1 MKDDP
6 ELELDDT
13 FPNESTRSSKRRRG
27 EPGNRN
33 SLPIILGIVLVLI
46 LAGGIVYFLTQ
57 GSTGDETR
65 PLESR
70 VTALEEKIVVLEK
83 QLAEYQEKTSVSGP
97 APVTAQKVERQ
108 EKPKQ
113 PAAEPKAKP
122 PQPPVTVKPTAS
134 PEKQYHTVQKGESL
148 SGISKKYGIS
158 VEELRKL
165 NNLSADKPI
174 RVGQKILVSRDR

>member
-13 FPNESTRSSKRRRG
+13 FPNESTRSSKRRRV
-27 EPGNRN
+27 EPGKRN
-33 SLPIILGIVLVLI
+33 SLPILLGIVLVLI

-57 GSTGDETR
+57 GSTGDETS

-97 APVTAQKVERQ
+97 APVTAQRVERQ

-122 PQPPVTVKPTAS
+122 SAAAKPALS

-148 SGISKKYGIS
+148 SRIGKKYGVS
-158 VEELRKL
+158 VDELRKL

-174 RVGQKILVSRDR
+174 RAGQKLLVSRDR

>member
-13 FPNESTRSSKRRRG
+13 FPNEGARSSKRGRG
-27 EPGNRN
+27 ESGKRGV
-33 SLPIILGIVLVLI
+33 LPILLGIVLVLI
-46 LAGGIVYFLTQ
+46 LAGGIVYFLSKGT
-57 GSTGDETR
+57 TGDETS

-70 VTALEEKIVVLEK
+70 VAALEEKIVVLEK

-97 APVTAQKVERQ
+97 APVTAQRVERQ

-122 PQPPVTVKPTAS
+122 PKPPVASKPTVS

-148 SGISKKYGIS
+148 SRISKKYGTS
-158 VEELRKL
+158 VDELRKL

-174 RVGQKILVSRDR
+174 RVGQKLLVSRGR

>member
-13 FPNESTRSSKRRRG
+13 FPNEGARSSKRRRV

-33 SLPIILGIVLVLI
+33 SIPIILGIVLVLI
-46 LAGGIVYFLTQ
+46 LAGGIVYFLSKGT
-57 GSTGDETR
+57 TGDETSS
-65 PLESR
+65 LESR
-70 VTALEEKIVVLEK
+70 VAALEQKIVGLEK
-83 QLAEYQEKTSVSGP
+83 QLSEFQEKASVSGP
-97 APVTAQKVERQ
+97 AAGTAQRVERQ
-108 EKPKQ
+108 EKPRES
-113 PAAEPKAKP
+113 ATEPKAKP
-122 PQPPVTVKPTAS
+122 PQPPVAVKPTAS

-174 RVGQKILVSRDR
+174 RIGQKLLVSRGR